1 METDPALDANET
13 EVVVE
18 LTEEEKAIEAFKAK
32 QASRFRVEEGYGPL
46 IYEPYSGGT
55 LFPELETLTAKP
67 GFKIWVDGGVLDYA
81 DNTCLPKQLDCIA
94 TCCM

>member
-1 METDPALDANET
+1 MENDPALATNET
-13 EVVVE
+13 EVEVE
-18 LTEEEKAIEAFKAK
+18 LTEEQKAINAFVAK

-46 IYEPYSGGT
+46 IYAPYSGGT
-55 LFPELETLTAKP
+55 AFPDLETLTDKP

-81 DNTCLPKQLDCIA
+81 DNTCWAKQLDCAA

>member
-1 METDPALDANET
+1 M
-13 EVVVE
+13 VE

-81 DNTCLPKQLDCIA
+81 DNTCLPKQLDCSA